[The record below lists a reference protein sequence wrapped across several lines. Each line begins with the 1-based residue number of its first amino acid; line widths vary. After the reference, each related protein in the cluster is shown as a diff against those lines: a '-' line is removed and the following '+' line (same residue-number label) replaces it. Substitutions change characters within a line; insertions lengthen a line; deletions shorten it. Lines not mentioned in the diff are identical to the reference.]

1 MIFWVCIYFCVKFEF
16 FPRSDWQII
25 RIYITITIDL
35 CCARESVLSPLT
47 VCFLKNVFENQKKLF
62 LNKSIEF
69 NFICISLQLN
79 ASHVHKLTRDVLTE
93 RMKDIIEIVKL
104 FCIQCQ
110 HAKKNAEIPISQ
122 IALHSWQC
130 QFYIQL
136 VFKAPLC
143 ITITISNQKSVS
155 GSLFLIEKKI
165 FSFFLDFFF
174 FFSKTTF

>member
-1 MIFWVCIYFCVKFEF
+1 M
-16 FPRSDWQII
+16 
-25 RIYITITIDL
+25 
-35 CCARESVLSPLT
+35 
-47 VCFLKNVFENQKKLF
+47 FLKIKKELF

-69 NFICISLQLN
+69 NFTCISLQLN
-79 ASHVHKLTRDVLTE
+79 ASQVHKLTRDVLTE

-122 IALHSWQC
+122 IALHSWQS

-143 ITITISNQKSVS
+143 ITLTISDQKIVS
-155 GSLFLIEKKI
+155 GSLFFQL
-165 FSFFLDFFF
+165 FST
-174 FFSKTTF
+174 FS

>member
-1 MIFWVCIYFCVKFEF
+1 MKI
-16 FPRSDWQII
+16 
-25 RIYITITIDL
+25 
-35 CCARESVLSPLT
+35 
-47 VCFLKNVFENQKKLF
+47 KKELF

-79 ASHVHKLTRDVLTE
+79 ASQVHKLTRDVLTE

-122 IALHSWQC
+122 IALHSWQS

-143 ITITISNQKSVS
+143 ITLTISDQKIVS
-155 GSLFLIEKKI
+155 GSLYKIHNYLLGIFFQKINFILCNFLVKTLQCKK
-165 FSFFLDFFF
+165 
-174 FFSKTTF
+174 